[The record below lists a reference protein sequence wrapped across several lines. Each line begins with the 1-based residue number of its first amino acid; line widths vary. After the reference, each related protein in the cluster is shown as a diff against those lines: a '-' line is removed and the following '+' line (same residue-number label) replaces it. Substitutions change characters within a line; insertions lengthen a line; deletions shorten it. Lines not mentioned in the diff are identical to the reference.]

1 MSKDT
6 QDLKR
11 FYWDANIF
19 LTLINEEPAE
29 RLPILQ
35 AIFDDCD
42 GQNTEIYTSILS
54 ITEVAW
60 AESEKKERLLNASKE
75 ERIEKLWTPPSP
87 IKLVDIHQFITY
99 DAKTLMRQAITKGW
113 SLKPADAIHL
123 ATAKRM
129 ELDEIHT
136 YDPSLNKFSELTG
149 IKIREPH
156 TERLAFSGPIN
167 EEKKNNQIQ

>member
-1 MSKDT
+1 
-6 QDLKR
+6 
-11 FYWDANIF
+11 
-19 LTLINEEPAE
+19 
-29 RLPILQ
+29 
-35 AIFDDCD
+35 
-42 GQNTEIYTSILS
+42 
-54 ITEVAW
+54 
-60 AESEKKERLLNASKE
+60 
-75 ERIEKLWTPPSP
+75 
-87 IKLVDIHQFITY
+87 
-99 DAKTLMRQAITKGW
+99 MRQAITKGW

-156 TERLAFSGPIN
+156 TERLAFSGSIN